1 MIRNMVLL
9 GPCFFIHTID
19 FRETYMKSFIDF
31 ILEQKQPPPPVK
43 IPVSEPEVPSI
54 DPRDLEVINA
64 FFRGEPDV
72 MGTNIIT
79 KQNDDA
85 DYNDTEL
92 RIDLLFGR
100 GRLGVAK
107 LMDDIIYLGELDTMV
122 DRTPASEQTQAIVR
136 NMAKSKG
143 MRVI

>member
-1 MIRNMVLL
+1 
-9 GPCFFIHTID
+9 
-19 FRETYMKSFIDF
+19 MKSFKQF
-31 ILEQKQPPPPVK
+31 IFEQKQPPPPVK
-43 IPVSEPEVPSI
+43 IPVSGPATPSI

-79 KQNDDA
+79 KQNDDK
-85 DYNDTEL
+85 DFNDEEL

-136 NMAKSKG
+136 NMARDRG

>member
-1 MIRNMVLL
+1 
-9 GPCFFIHTID
+9 
-19 FRETYMKSFIDF
+19 MKTFKQF
-31 ILEQKQPPPPVK
+31 MYEQKAPPPPVK
-43 IPVSEPEVPSI
+43 IPDSDPLQMSI

-72 MGTNIIT
+72 VGTNIIT

-85 DYNDTEL
+85 DYNDNEL
-92 RIDLLFGR
+92 RIDLLDGR

-107 LMDDIIYLGELDTMV
+107 IMDDIIYLGELETMV
-122 DRTPASEQTQAIVR
+122 DRNPASEQTQAIVR
-136 NMAKSKG
+136 NMARDRG